1 MMADVS
7 VLPPALIVD
16 DEPNIVELLGIT
28 LQGMGIAVT
37 GAYSLAEAFA
47 CLAEGAPSFCL
58 SDLRLPDGSGIDLVR
73 RLHVLYPQVPVAVIT
88 AYSSAD
94 GAVEAMQAGAFDY
107 MAKPIE
113 LARLRRLISQAVDL
127 ARLSPVGSDGTQR
140 LVGDS
145 PVMRRLRDDIRR
157 VARSNAPV
165 HITGESGTGK
175 ELAARAIHAS
185 GVRHDKPFIAVN
197 CGAIPEGL
205 VESELFGAEKGAYS
219 GAVQRRE
226 GLFVAANGGTIFLDE
241 IGELPMVVQVKL
253 LRAIQERSIRPLGAA
268 REIPLDLR
276 FISATHRDLQEMVIA
291 GNFRRDLLYRLDV
304 IRLQMPPLREHP
316 EDIPQLA
323 EVILQRIGGAQP
335 GVPTRLPAGTLARLG
350 GYDFPGNVRELE
362 NLLERRLALQRDDIL
377 PEEELTSSGS
387 VVPESSVPA
396 AVSVSVAAAAGLDAA
411 EAALLRQMLGQAGG
425 DRHHAA
431 DLLGVSVQSLELR
444 LSRLSLE
451 AIA

>member
-1 MMADVS
+1 MADFS

-47 CLAEGAPSFCL
+47 CLAEGAPSLCL

-73 RLHVLYPQVPVAVIT
+73 RLHVLHPQVPVAVIT

-113 LARLRRLISQAVDL
+113 LTRLRRLISQAVDL

-185 GVRHDKPFIAVN
+185 GVRHDKPFVAVN

-241 IGELPMVVQVKL
+241 IGELPMMVQVKL

-276 FISATHRDLQEMVIA
+276 FISATHRDLQEMVVA

-304 IRLQMPPLREHP
+304 VRLQMPPLREHP

-323 EVILQRIGGAQP
+323 EVILQRIGGGQP
-335 GVPTRLPAGTLARLG
+335 GVPTRLPARTLARLG
-350 GYDFPGNVRELE
+350 GYAFPGNVRELE

-387 VVPESSVPA
+387 MASESSVPA
-396 AVSVSVAAAAGLDAA
+396 AVSASVAATGLDAA
-411 EAALLRQMLGQAGG
+411 EAALLRQMLGLAGG

>member
-1 MMADVS
+1 MADFS
-7 VLPPALIVD
+7 ALPPALIVD

-37 GAYSLAEAFA
+37 GAHSLAEAYTR
-47 CLAEGAPSFCL
+47 LAEGAPSLCL
-58 SDLRLPDGSGIDLVR
+58 SDLRLPDGSGIELVR
-73 RLHVLYPQVPVAVIT
+73 RLHALHPQVPVAVIT

-113 LARLRRLISQAVDL
+113 LTRLRRLISQAVDL
-127 ARLSPVGSDGTQR
+127 SRLSPAGSDGTQR

-157 VARSNAPV
+157 IARSNAPV

-185 GVRHDKPFIAVN
+185 GPRHDKPFVAVN

-241 IGELPMVVQVKL
+241 IGELPMMVQVKL
-253 LRAIQERSIRPLGAA
+253 LRAIQERTIRPLGAS

-276 FISATHRDLQEMVIA
+276 FISATHRDLQEMVVA
-291 GNFRRDLLYRLDV
+291 GNFRQDLLYRLDV
-304 IRLQMPPLREHP
+304 VRLHMPPLREHP

-323 EVILQRIGGAQP
+323 EVILQRIGGAP
-335 GVPTRLPAGTLARLG
+335 HGALARLPAETLERLG
-350 GYDFPGNVRELE
+350 SYAFPGNVRELE

-377 PEEELTSSGS
+377 PEEAFASSGGMA
-387 VVPESSVPA
+387 PESGMLASVTVSA
-396 AVSVSVAAAAGLDAA
+396 APTGLDTA
-411 EAALLRQMLGQAGG
+411 EAALLRQMLEQAGG

-431 DLLGVSVQSLELR
+431 DLLGVSLQSLELR
-444 LSRLSLE
+444 LSRLSPGE
-451 AIA
+451 IA

>member
-1 MMADVS
+1 MMADFS

-47 CLAEGAPSFCL
+47 RLAEGAPSLCL

-73 RLHVLYPQVPVAVIT
+73 RLHALHPRVPVAVIT

-113 LARLRRLISQAVDL
+113 LTRLRRLISQAVDL
-127 ARLSPVGSDGTQR
+127 ARLSPMGSDGTQR

-185 GVRHDKPFIAVN
+185 GVRHDKPFVAVN
-197 CGAIPEGL
+197 CGAIPDGL

-241 IGELPMVVQVKL
+241 VGELPMMVQVKL
-253 LRAIQERSIRPLGAA
+253 LRAIQERSIRPLGAS

-276 FISATHRDLQEMVIA
+276 FISATHRNLQEMVVA
-291 GNFRRDLLYRLDV
+291 GSFRRDLLYRLDV
-304 IRLQMPPLREHP
+304 VRLHMPPLREHP

-335 GVPTRLPAGTLARLG
+335 GVPTRLSAETLARLG
-350 GYDFPGNVRELE
+350 GYAFPGNVRELE
-362 NLLERRLALQRDDIL
+362 NLLERRIALQRDDIL
-377 PEEELTSSGS
+377 PEEELTSSGRVAPENS
-387 VVPESSVPA
+387 VLA
-396 AVSVSVAAAAGLDAA
+396 AVSASAAAAGLDTA

-451 AIA
+451 EIA

>member
-1 MMADVS
+1 MADFS
-7 VLPPALIVD
+7 ALPPALIVD

-37 GAYSLAEAFA
+37 GARSLAEAYTR
-47 CLAEGAPSFCL
+47 LAEGAPSLCL
-58 SDLRLPDGSGIDLVR
+58 SDLRLPDGSGIELVR
-73 RLHVLYPQVPVAVIT
+73 RLHALHPQVPVAVIT

-113 LARLRRLISQAVDL
+113 LTRLRRLISQAVDL
-127 ARLSPVGSDGTQR
+127 SRLSPAGSDGTQR

-157 VARSNAPV
+157 IARSNAPV

-185 GVRHDKPFIAVN
+185 GPRHDKPFVAVN

-241 IGELPMVVQVKL
+241 IGELPMMVQVKL
-253 LRAIQERSIRPLGAA
+253 LRAIQERTIRPLGAS

-276 FISATHRDLQEMVIA
+276 FISATHRDLQEMVVA
-291 GNFRRDLLYRLDV
+291 GNFRQDLLYRLDV
-304 IRLQMPPLREHP
+304 VRLHMPPLREHP

-323 EVILQRIGGAQP
+323 EVILQRIGGAP
-335 GVPTRLPAGTLARLG
+335 HGALARLPAETLERLG
-350 GYDFPGNVRELE
+350 SYAFPGNVRELE

-377 PEEELTSSGS
+377 PEEAFASSGGMA
-387 VVPESSVPA
+387 PESGMLASVTVSA
-396 AVSVSVAAAAGLDAA
+396 APTGLDTA
-411 EAALLRQMLGQAGG
+411 EAALLRQMLEQAGG

-431 DLLGVSVQSLELR
+431 DLLGVSLQSLELR
-444 LSRLSLE
+444 LSRLSPGE
-451 AIA
+451 IA

>member
-1 MMADVS
+1 MADFS
-7 VLPPALIVD
+7 ALPPALIVD

-37 GAYSLAEAFA
+37 GARSLAEAYTR
-47 CLAEGAPSFCL
+47 LAEGAPSLCL
-58 SDLRLPDGSGIDLVR
+58 SDLRLPDGSGIELVR
-73 RLHVLYPQVPVAVIT
+73 RLHALHPQVPVAVIT

-113 LARLRRLISQAVDL
+113 LTRLRRLISQAVDL
-127 ARLSPVGSDGTQR
+127 SRLSPAGSDGTQR

-157 VARSNAPV
+157 IARSNAPV

-185 GVRHDKPFIAVN
+185 GPRHDKPFVAVN

-241 IGELPMVVQVKL
+241 IGELPMMVQVKL
-253 LRAIQERSIRPLGAA
+253 LRAIQERTIRPLGAS

-276 FISATHRDLQEMVIA
+276 FISATHRDLQEMVVA
-291 GNFRRDLLYRLDV
+291 GNFRQDLLYRLDV
-304 IRLQMPPLREHP
+304 VRLHMPPLREHP

-323 EVILQRIGGAQP
+323 EVILQRIGGAP
-335 GVPTRLPAGTLARLG
+335 HGALARLPAETLERLG
-350 GYDFPGNVRELE
+350 SYAFPGNVRELE

-377 PEEELTSSGS
+377 PEEAFASSGGMA
-387 VVPESSVPA
+387 PESGMLASVTVSA
-396 AVSVSVAAAAGLDAA
+396 APTGLDTA
-411 EAALLRQMLGQAGG
+411 EAALLRQMLEQAGG

-431 DLLGVSVQSLELR
+431 DLLGVSLQSLELR
-444 LSRLSLE
+444 LNRLSPGE
-451 AIA
+451 IA

>member
-1 MMADVS
+1 MMADFS

-47 CLAEGAPSFCL
+47 RLAEGAPSLCL

-73 RLHVLYPQVPVAVIT
+73 RLHALHPRVPVAVIT

-113 LARLRRLISQAVDL
+113 LTRLRRLISQAVDL
-127 ARLSPVGSDGTQR
+127 ARLSPMGSDGTQR

-185 GVRHDKPFIAVN
+185 GVRHDKPFVAVN
-197 CGAIPEGL
+197 CGAIPDGL

-241 IGELPMVVQVKL
+241 VGELPMMVQVKL
-253 LRAIQERSIRPLGAA
+253 LRAIQERSIRPLGAS

-276 FISATHRDLQEMVIA
+276 FISATHRDLQEMVVA
-291 GNFRRDLLYRLDV
+291 GSFRRDLLYRLDV
-304 IRLQMPPLREHP
+304 VRLHMPPLREHP

-335 GVPTRLPAGTLARLG
+335 GVPTRLSAGTLARLG
-350 GYDFPGNVRELE
+350 GYAFPGNVRELE
-362 NLLERRLALQRDDIL
+362 NLLERRIALQRDDIL
-377 PEEELTSSGS
+377 PEEELTSSGRVTPENS
-387 VVPESSVPA
+387 VLA
-396 AVSVSVAAAAGLDAA
+396 AVSASAAAAGLDTA

-451 AIA
+451 EIA

>member
-1 MMADVS
+1 MADFS
-7 VLPPALIVD
+7 ALPPALIVD

-37 GAYSLAEAFA
+37 GARSLAEAYT
-47 CLAEGAPSFCL
+47 CLAEGAPSLCL
-58 SDLRLPDGSGIDLVR
+58 SDLRLPDGSGIELVR
-73 RLHVLYPQVPVAVIT
+73 RLHALHPQVPVAVIT

-113 LARLRRLISQAVDL
+113 LTRLRRLISQAVDL
-127 ARLSPVGSDGTQR
+127 SRLSPAGSDGTQR

-157 VARSNAPV
+157 IARSNAPV

-185 GVRHDKPFIAVN
+185 GPRHDKPFVAVN

-241 IGELPMVVQVKL
+241 IGELPMMVQVKL
-253 LRAIQERSIRPLGAA
+253 LRAIQERTIRPLGAS

-276 FISATHRDLQEMVIA
+276 FISATHRDLQEMVVA
-291 GNFRRDLLYRLDV
+291 GNFRQDLLYRLDV
-304 IRLQMPPLREHP
+304 VRLHMPPLREHP

-323 EVILQRIGGAQP
+323 EVILQRIGGAP
-335 GVPTRLPAGTLARLG
+335 HGALARLPAETLERLG
-350 GYDFPGNVRELE
+350 SYAFPGNVRELE

-377 PEEELTSSGS
+377 PEEAFASSGGMA
-387 VVPESSVPA
+387 PESGMLASVTVSA
-396 AVSVSVAAAAGLDAA
+396 APTGLDTA
-411 EAALLRQMLGQAGG
+411 EAALLRQMLEQAGG

-431 DLLGVSVQSLELR
+431 DLLGVSLQSLELR
-444 LSRLSLE
+444 LSRLSPGE
-451 AIA
+451 IA

>member
-1 MMADVS
+1 MMADFS

-47 CLAEGAPSFCL
+47 RLAEGAPSLCL

-73 RLHVLYPQVPVAVIT
+73 RLHALHPRVPVAVIT

-113 LARLRRLISQAVDL
+113 LTRLRRLISQAVDL
-127 ARLSPVGSDGTQR
+127 ARLSPMGSDGTQR

-185 GVRHDKPFIAVN
+185 GVRHDKPFVAVN
-197 CGAIPEGL
+197 CGAIPDGL

-226 GLFVAANGGTIFLDE
+226 GLFVAANGGTIFLE
-241 IGELPMVVQVKL
+241 EVGELPMMVQVKL
-253 LRAIQERSIRPLGAA
+253 LRAIQERSIRPLGAS

-276 FISATHRDLQEMVIA
+276 FISATHRNLQEMVVA
-291 GNFRRDLLYRLDV
+291 GSFRRDLLYRLDV
-304 IRLQMPPLREHP
+304 VRLHMPPLREHP

-335 GVPTRLPAGTLARLG
+335 GVPTRLSAGTLARLG
-350 GYDFPGNVRELE
+350 GYAFPGNVRELE
-362 NLLERRLALQRDDIL
+362 NLLERRIALQRDDIL
-377 PEEELTSSGS
+377 PEEELTSSGRVAPENS
-387 VVPESSVPA
+387 VLA
-396 AVSVSVAAAAGLDAA
+396 AVSASAAAAGLDTA

-451 AIA
+451 EIA

>member
-1 MMADVS
+1 MADFS
-7 VLPPALIVD
+7 ALPPALIVD

-37 GAYSLAEAFA
+37 GARSLAEAYTR
-47 CLAEGAPSFCL
+47 LAEGAPSLCL

-73 RLHVLYPQVPVAVIT
+73 RLHALHPQVPVAVIT

-113 LARLRRLISQAVDL
+113 LTRLRRLISQAVDL
-127 ARLSPVGSDGTQR
+127 SRLSPAGSDGTQR

-157 VARSNAPV
+157 IARSNAPV

-185 GVRHDKPFIAVN
+185 GPRHDKPFVAVN

-241 IGELPMVVQVKL
+241 IGELPMMVQVKL
-253 LRAIQERSIRPLGAA
+253 LRAIQERTIRPLGAS

-276 FISATHRDLQEMVIA
+276 FISATHRDLQEMVVA
-291 GNFRRDLLYRLDV
+291 GNFRQDLLYRLDV
-304 IRLQMPPLREHP
+304 VRLHMPPLREHP

-323 EVILQRIGGAQP
+323 EVILQRIGGAP
-335 GVPTRLPAGTLARLG
+335 HGALARLPAETLERLG
-350 GYDFPGNVRELE
+350 SYAFPGNVRELE

-377 PEEELTSSGS
+377 PEEAFASSGGMA
-387 VVPESSVPA
+387 PESGMLASVTVSA
-396 AVSVSVAAAAGLDAA
+396 APTGLDTA
-411 EAALLRQMLGQAGG
+411 EAALLRQMLEQAGG

-431 DLLGVSVQSLELR
+431 DLLGVSLQSLELR
-444 LSRLSLE
+444 LSRLSPGE
-451 AIA
+451 IA

>member
-1 MMADVS
+1 MADFS

-47 CLAEGAPSFCL
+47 RLAEGAPSLCL

-73 RLHVLYPQVPVAVIT
+73 RLHALHPRVPVAVIT

-113 LARLRRLISQAVDL
+113 LTRLRRLISQAVDL
-127 ARLSPVGSDGTQR
+127 ARLSPMGSDGTQR

-185 GVRHDKPFIAVN
+185 GVRHDKPFVAVN
-197 CGAIPEGL
+197 CGAIPDGL
-205 VESELFGAEKGAYS
+205 VESELFGAEKGAYY

-241 IGELPMVVQVKL
+241 VGELPMMVQVKL
-253 LRAIQERSIRPLGAA
+253 LRAIQERSIRPLGAS

-276 FISATHRDLQEMVIA
+276 FISATHRNLQEMVVA
-291 GNFRRDLLYRLDV
+291 GSFRRDLLYRLDV
-304 IRLQMPPLREHP
+304 VRLHMPPLREHP

-335 GVPTRLPAGTLARLG
+335 GVPTRLSAGTLARLG
-350 GYDFPGNVRELE
+350 GYAFPGNVRELE
-362 NLLERRLALQRDDIL
+362 NLLERRIALQRDDIL
-377 PEEELTSSGS
+377 PEEELTSSGRVAPENS
-387 VVPESSVPA
+387 VLA
-396 AVSVSVAAAAGLDAA
+396 AVSASAAAAGLDTA

-451 AIA
+451 EIA

>member
-1 MMADVS
+1 MMADFS

-47 CLAEGAPSFCL
+47 RLAEGAPSLCL

-73 RLHVLYPQVPVAVIT
+73 RLHALHPRVPVAVIT

-113 LARLRRLISQAVDL
+113 LTRLRRLISQAVDL
-127 ARLSPVGSDGTQR
+127 ARLSPMGSDGTQR

-185 GVRHDKPFIAVN
+185 GVRHDKPFVAVN

-241 IGELPMVVQVKL
+241 VGELPMMVQVKL
-253 LRAIQERSIRPLGAA
+253 LRAIQERSIRPLGAS

-276 FISATHRDLQEMVIA
+276 FISATHRDLQEMVVA
-291 GNFRRDLLYRLDV
+291 GSFRRDLLYRLDV
-304 IRLQMPPLREHP
+304 VRLHMPPLREHP

-335 GVPTRLPAGTLARLG
+335 GVPTRLSAGTLARLG
-350 GYDFPGNVRELE
+350 GYAFPGNVRELE
-362 NLLERRLALQRDDIL
+362 NLLERRIALQRDDIL
-377 PEEELTSSGS
+377 PEEELTSSGRVTPENS
-387 VVPESSVPA
+387 VLA
-396 AVSVSVAAAAGLDAA
+396 AVSASAAAAGLDTA

-451 AIA
+451 EIA

>member
-1 MMADVS
+1 MADFS

-28 LQGMGIAVT
+28 LQGMGIAVI
-37 GAYSLAEAFA
+37 GAYSLAEAYA
-47 CLAEGAPSFCL
+47 CLAEGPPSLCL

-73 RLHVLYPQVPVAVIT
+73 RLHVLHPQVPVAMIT

-185 GVRHDKPFIAVN
+185 GVRHDKPFVAVN

-241 IGELPMVVQVKL
+241 IGELPMMVQVKL

-304 IRLQMPPLREHP
+304 VRLQMPPLREHP

-335 GVPTRLPAGTLARLG
+335 SVPTRLPAGILARLG
-350 GYDFPGNVRELE
+350 GYAFPGNVRELE

-377 PEEELTSSGS
+377 PEELISSGS
-387 VVPESSVPA
+387 VAPESSALA
-396 AVSVSVAAAAGLDAA
+396 AVSVSVAAAGLDTA
-411 EAALLRQMLGQAGG
+411 EAALLRQMLEQTGG

-451 AIA
+451 EIA

>member
-1 MMADVS
+1 MADFS

-47 CLAEGAPSFCL
+47 RLAEGAPSLCL

-73 RLHVLYPQVPVAVIT
+73 RLHALHPRVPVAVIT

-113 LARLRRLISQAVDL
+113 LTRLRRLISQAVDL
-127 ARLSPVGSDGTQR
+127 ARLSPMGSDGTQR

-185 GVRHDKPFIAVN
+185 GVRHDKPFVAVN
-197 CGAIPEGL
+197 CGAVPEGL

-241 IGELPMVVQVKL
+241 VGELPMMVQVKL
-253 LRAIQERSIRPLGAA
+253 LRAIQERSIRPLGAS

-276 FISATHRDLQEMVIA
+276 FISATHRDLQEMVVA
-291 GNFRRDLLYRLDV
+291 GSFRRDLLYRLDV
-304 IRLQMPPLREHP
+304 VRLHMPPLREHP

-335 GVPTRLPAGTLARLG
+335 GVPTRLSAGTLARLG
-350 GYDFPGNVRELE
+350 GYAFPGNVRELE
-362 NLLERRLALQRDDIL
+362 NLLERRIALQRDDIL
-377 PEEELTSSGS
+377 PEEELTSSGRVAPENS
-387 VVPESSVPA
+387 VLA
-396 AVSVSVAAAAGLDAA
+396 AVSASAAAAGLDTA

-451 AIA
+451 EIA

>member
-1 MMADVS
+1 MADFS

-47 CLAEGAPSFCL
+47 RLAEGAPSLCL

-73 RLHVLYPQVPVAVIT
+73 RLHALHPRVPVAVIT

-113 LARLRRLISQAVDL
+113 LTRLRRLISQAVDL
-127 ARLSPVGSDGTQR
+127 ARLSPMGSDGTQR

-185 GVRHDKPFIAVN
+185 GVCHDKPFVAVN

-241 IGELPMVVQVKL
+241 VGELPMMVQVKL
-253 LRAIQERSIRPLGAA
+253 LRAIQERSIRPLGAS

-276 FISATHRDLQEMVIA
+276 FISATHRNLQEMVVA
-291 GNFRRDLLYRLDV
+291 GSFRRDLLYRLDV
-304 IRLQMPPLREHP
+304 VRLHMPPLREHP

-335 GVPTRLPAGTLARLG
+335 GVPTRLSAGTLARLG
-350 GYDFPGNVRELE
+350 GYAFPGNVRELE
-362 NLLERRLALQRDDIL
+362 NLLERRIALQRDDIL
-377 PEEELTSSGS
+377 PEEELTSSGRVAPENS
-387 VVPESSVPA
+387 VLA
-396 AVSVSVAAAAGLDAA
+396 AVSASAAAAGLDTA

-451 AIA
+451 EIA

>member
-1 MMADVS
+1 MADFS

-47 CLAEGAPSFCL
+47 RLAEGAPSLCL

-73 RLHVLYPQVPVAVIT
+73 RLHALHPRVPVAVIT

-113 LARLRRLISQAVDL
+113 LTRLRRLISQAVDL
-127 ARLSPVGSDGTQR
+127 ARLSPMGSDGTQR

-185 GVRHDKPFIAVN
+185 GVRHDKPFVAVN
-197 CGAIPEGL
+197 CGAIPDGL

-241 IGELPMVVQVKL
+241 VGELPMMVQVKL
-253 LRAIQERSIRPLGAA
+253 LRAIQERSIRPLGAS

-276 FISATHRDLQEMVIA
+276 FISATHRDLQEMVVA
-291 GNFRRDLLYRLDV
+291 GSFRRDLLYRLDV
-304 IRLQMPPLREHP
+304 VRLHMPPLREHP

-335 GVPTRLPAGTLARLG
+335 GVPTRLSAETLARLG
-350 GYDFPGNVRELE
+350 GYAFPGNVRELE
-362 NLLERRLALQRDDIL
+362 NLLERRIALQRDDIL
-377 PEEELTSSGS
+377 PEEELTSSGR
-387 VVPESSVPA
+387 VAPENGVLA
-396 AVSVSVAAAAGLDAA
+396 AVSASAAAAGLDTA

-451 AIA
+451 EIA

>member
-1 MMADVS
+1 MMADFS

-47 CLAEGAPSFCL
+47 RLAEGAPSLCL

-73 RLHVLYPQVPVAVIT
+73 RLHALHPRVPVAVIT

-113 LARLRRLISQAVDL
+113 LTRLRRLISQAVDL

-185 GVRHDKPFIAVN
+185 GVRHDKPFVAVN

-241 IGELPMVVQVKL
+241 VGELPMMVQVKL
-253 LRAIQERSIRPLGAA
+253 LRAIQERSIRPLGAS

-276 FISATHRDLQEMVIA
+276 FISATHRDLQEMVVA
-291 GNFRRDLLYRLDV
+291 GSFRRDLLYRLDV
-304 IRLQMPPLREHP
+304 VRLHMPPLREHP

-335 GVPTRLPAGTLARLG
+335 GVPTRLSAGTLARLG
-350 GYDFPGNVRELE
+350 GYAFPGNVRELE
-362 NLLERRLALQRDDIL
+362 NLLERRIALQRDDIL
-377 PEEELTSSGS
+377 PEEELTSSGRVAPENS
-387 VVPESSVPA
+387 VLA
-396 AVSVSVAAAAGLDAA
+396 AVSASAAAAGLDTA

-451 AIA
+451 EIA

>member
-1 MMADVS
+1 MMADFS

-47 CLAEGAPSFCL
+47 RLAEGAPSLCL

-73 RLHVLYPQVPVAVIT
+73 RLHALHPRVPVAVIT

-113 LARLRRLISQAVDL
+113 LTRLRRLISQAVDL
-127 ARLSPVGSDGTQR
+127 ARLSPMGSDGTQR

-185 GVRHDKPFIAVN
+185 GVRHDKPFVAVN

-241 IGELPMVVQVKL
+241 VGELPMMVQVKL
-253 LRAIQERSIRPLGAA
+253 LRAIQERSIRPLGAS

-276 FISATHRDLQEMVIA
+276 FISATHRDLQEMVVA
-291 GNFRRDLLYRLDV
+291 GSFRRDLLYRLDV
-304 IRLQMPPLREHP
+304 VRLHMPPLREHP

-335 GVPTRLPAGTLARLG
+335 GVPTRLSAGTLARLG
-350 GYDFPGNVRELE
+350 GYAFPGNVRELE
-362 NLLERRLALQRDDIL
+362 NLLERRIALQRDDIL
-377 PEEELTSSGS
+377 PEEELTSSGR
-387 VVPESSVPA
+387 VAPENGVLA
-396 AVSVSVAAAAGLDAA
+396 AVSASAAAAGLDTA

-451 AIA
+451 EIA

>member
-1 MMADVS
+1 
-7 VLPPALIVD
+7 
-16 DEPNIVELLGIT
+16 
-28 LQGMGIAVT
+28 
-37 GAYSLAEAFA
+37 
-47 CLAEGAPSFCL
+47 L

-73 RLHVLYPQVPVAVIT
+73 RLHALHPRVPVAVIT

-113 LARLRRLISQAVDL
+113 LTRLRRLISQAVDL
-127 ARLSPVGSDGTQR
+127 ARLSPMGSDGTQR

-185 GVRHDKPFIAVN
+185 GVRHDKPFVAVN
-197 CGAIPEGL
+197 CGAIPDGL

-241 IGELPMVVQVKL
+241 VGELPMMVQVKL
-253 LRAIQERSIRPLGAA
+253 LRAIQERSIRPLGAS

-276 FISATHRDLQEMVIA
+276 FISATHRNLQEMVVA
-291 GNFRRDLLYRLDV
+291 GSFRRDLLYRLDV
-304 IRLQMPPLREHP
+304 VRLHMPPLREHP

-335 GVPTRLPAGTLARLG
+335 GVPTRLSAGTLARLG
-350 GYDFPGNVRELE
+350 GYAFPGNVRELE
-362 NLLERRLALQRDDIL
+362 NLLERRIALQRDDIL
-377 PEEELTSSGS
+377 PEEELTSSGRVAPENS
-387 VVPESSVPA
+387 VLA
-396 AVSVSVAAAAGLDAA
+396 AVSASAAAAGLDTA

-451 AIA
+451 EIA

>member
-1 MMADVS
+1 MADFS

-47 CLAEGAPSFCL
+47 CLAEGAPSLCL

-73 RLHVLYPQVPVAVIT
+73 RLHVLHPQVPVAVIT

-113 LARLRRLISQAVDL
+113 LTRLRRLISQAVDL

-185 GVRHDKPFIAVN
+185 GVRHDKPFVAVN

-241 IGELPMVVQVKL
+241 IGELPMMVQVKL

-276 FISATHRDLQEMVIA
+276 FISATHRDLQEMVVA

-304 IRLQMPPLREHP
+304 VRLQMPPLREHP

-323 EVILQRIGGAQP
+323 EVILQRIGGGQP

-350 GYDFPGNVRELE
+350 GYAFPGNVRELE

-387 VVPESSVPA
+387 MASESSVPA
-396 AVSVSVAAAAGLDAA
+396 AVSASVAATGLDAA
-411 EAALLRQMLGQAGG
+411 EAALLRQMLGLAGG

>member
-1 MMADVS
+1 MMADFS

-47 CLAEGAPSFCL
+47 CLAEGAPSLCL

-73 RLHVLYPQVPVAVIT
+73 RLHALHPRVPVAVIT

-113 LARLRRLISQAVDL
+113 LTRLRRLISQAVDL
-127 ARLSPVGSDGTQR
+127 ARLSPMGSDGTQR

-185 GVRHDKPFIAVN
+185 GVRHDKPFVAVN

-241 IGELPMVVQVKL
+241 VGELPMMVQVKL
-253 LRAIQERSIRPLGAA
+253 LRAIQERSIRPLGAS

-276 FISATHRDLQEMVIA
+276 FISATHRDLQEMVVA
-291 GNFRRDLLYRLDV
+291 GSFRRDLLYRLDV
-304 IRLQMPPLREHP
+304 VRLHMPPLREHP

-335 GVPTRLPAGTLARLG
+335 GVPTRLSAGTLARLG
-350 GYDFPGNVRELE
+350 GYAFPGNVRELE
-362 NLLERRLALQRDDIL
+362 NLLERRIALQRDDIL
-377 PEEELTSSGS
+377 PEEELTSSGRVAPENS
-387 VVPESSVPA
+387 VLA
-396 AVSVSVAAAAGLDAA
+396 AVSASAAAAGLDTA

-451 AIA
+451 EIA

>member
-1 MMADVS
+1 MMADFS

-47 CLAEGAPSFCL
+47 CLAEGAPSLCL

-73 RLHVLYPQVPVAVIT
+73 RLHVLHPQVPVAVIT

-113 LARLRRLISQAVDL
+113 LTRLRRLISQAVDL

-185 GVRHDKPFIAVN
+185 GVRHDKPFVAVN

-241 IGELPMVVQVKL
+241 IGELPMLVQVKL

-304 IRLQMPPLREHP
+304 VRLQMPPLREHP

-335 GVPTRLPAGTLARLG
+335 GVSTRLPAGTLARLG
-350 GYDFPGNVRELE
+350 GYAFPGNVRELE

-377 PEEELTSSGS
+377 PEEELASSGS
-387 VVPESSVPA
+387 MAPESSVPA
-396 AVSVSVAAAAGLDAA
+396 AVSASVAATGLDTA

-451 AIA
+451 EIA

>member
-1 MMADVS
+1 MADFS
-7 VLPPALIVD
+7 ALPPALIVD

-37 GAYSLAEAFA
+37 GARSLAEAYTR
-47 CLAEGAPSFCL
+47 LAEGAPSLCL
-58 SDLRLPDGSGIDLVR
+58 SDLRLPDGSGIELVR
-73 RLHVLYPQVPVAVIT
+73 RLHALHPQVPVAVIT

-113 LARLRRLISQAVDL
+113 LTRLRRLISQAVDL
-127 ARLSPVGSDGTQR
+127 SRLSPAGSDGTQR

-157 VARSNAPV
+157 IARSNAPV

-175 ELAARAIHAS
+175 ELAARAVHAS
-185 GVRHDKPFIAVN
+185 GPRHDKPFVAVN

-241 IGELPMVVQVKL
+241 IGELPMMVQVKL
-253 LRAIQERSIRPLGAA
+253 LRAIQERTIRPLGAS

-276 FISATHRDLQEMVIA
+276 FISATHRDLQEMVVA
-291 GNFRRDLLYRLDV
+291 GNFRQDLLYRLDV
-304 IRLQMPPLREHP
+304 VRLHMPPLREHP

-323 EVILQRIGGAQP
+323 EVILQRIGGAP
-335 GVPTRLPAGTLARLG
+335 HGALARLPAETLERLG
-350 GYDFPGNVRELE
+350 SYAFPGNVRELE

-377 PEEELTSSGS
+377 PEEAFASSGGMA
-387 VVPESSVPA
+387 PESGMLASVTVSA
-396 AVSVSVAAAAGLDAA
+396 APTGLDTA
-411 EAALLRQMLGQAGG
+411 EAALLRQMLEQAGG

-431 DLLGVSVQSLELR
+431 DLLGVSLQSLELR
-444 LSRLSLE
+444 LSRLSPGE
-451 AIA
+451 IA

>member
-1 MMADVS
+1 MADYS

-16 DEPNIVELLGIT
+16 DEPGIVELLGIT

-37 GAYSLAEAFA
+37 GAYSLAEARA
-47 CLAEGAPSFCL
+47 RLAEGAPSLCL
-58 SDLRLPDGSGIDLVR
+58 SDLRLPDGSGLDLVR
-73 RLHVLYPQVPVAVIT
+73 RLRELYPQVPVAVIT

-127 ARLSPVGSDGTQR
+127 SRLSPVGLDATQR
-140 LVGDS
+140 LVGDA
-145 PVMRRLRDDIRR
+145 PVMQRLRDDIRR

-185 GVRHDKPFIAVN
+185 GPRHDKPFVAVN

-226 GLFVAANGGTIFLDE
+226 GLFAAANGGTIFLDE
-241 IGELPMVVQVKL
+241 IGDLPMMMQVKL
-253 LRAIQERSIRPLGAA
+253 LRAIQERAIRPLGAA
-268 REIPLDLR
+268 REISLDLR
-276 FISATHRDLQEMVIA
+276 FISATHRDLQEMVAA
-291 GNFRRDLLYRLDV
+291 GKFRQDLRYRLDV
-304 IRLQMPPLREHP
+304 VRLHMPALREHP

-323 EVILQRIGGAQP
+323 EVILQRIGVAPQDI
-335 GVPTRLPAGTLARLG
+335 PALLSPGTLERLG
-350 GYDFPGNVRELE
+350 SYAFPGNVRELE
-362 NLLERRLALQRDDIL
+362 NFLERSLALKQEGLLLDDGMS
-377 PEEELTSSGS
+377 SSGGPVS
-387 VVPESSVPA
+387 KSNGPALAPVIAVPA
-396 AVSVSVAAAAGLDAA
+396 AFDAA
-411 EAALLRQMLGQAGG
+411 EAALLRQVLDQAEG
-425 DRHHAA
+425 DRRHAA
-431 DLLGVSVQSLELR
+431 ALLGISLQSLDLR
-444 LSRLSLE
+444 LHRLFPGGG
-451 AIA
+451 A

>member
-1 MMADVS
+1 MADFS

-47 CLAEGAPSFCL
+47 RLAEGAPSLCL

-73 RLHVLYPQVPVAVIT
+73 RLHALHPRVPVAVIT

-113 LARLRRLISQAVDL
+113 LTRLRRLISQAVDL
-127 ARLSPVGSDGTQR
+127 ARLSPMGSDGTQR

-185 GVRHDKPFIAVN
+185 GVRHDKPFVAVN
-197 CGAIPEGL
+197 CGAIPDGL

-241 IGELPMVVQVKL
+241 VGELPMMVQVKL
-253 LRAIQERSIRPLGAA
+253 LRAIQERSIRPLGAS

-276 FISATHRDLQEMVIA
+276 FISATHRNLQEMVVA
-291 GNFRRDLLYRLDV
+291 GSFRRDLLYRLDV
-304 IRLQMPPLREHP
+304 VRLHMPPLREHP

-335 GVPTRLPAGTLARLG
+335 GVPTRLSAGTLARLG
-350 GYDFPGNVRELE
+350 GYAFPGNVRELE
-362 NLLERRLALQRDDIL
+362 NLLERRIALQRDDIL
-377 PEEELTSSGS
+377 PEEELTSSGRVAPENS
-387 VVPESSVPA
+387 VLA
-396 AVSVSVAAAAGLDAA
+396 AVSASAAAAGLDTA

-451 AIA
+451 EIA

>member
-1 MMADVS
+1 MADFS
-7 VLPPALIVD
+7 ALPPALIVD

-37 GAYSLAEAFA
+37 GARSLAEAYTR
-47 CLAEGAPSFCL
+47 LAEGAPSLCL
-58 SDLRLPDGSGIDLVR
+58 SDLRLPDGSGIELVR
-73 RLHVLYPQVPVAVIT
+73 RLHALHPQVPVAVIT

-113 LARLRRLISQAVDL
+113 LTRLRRLISQAVDL
-127 ARLSPVGSDGTQR
+127 SRLSPAGSDGTQR

-145 PVMRRLRDDIRR
+145 PVMRRLRDDICRI
-157 VARSNAPV
+157 ARSNAPV

-185 GVRHDKPFIAVN
+185 GPRHDKPFVAVN

-241 IGELPMVVQVKL
+241 IGELPMMVQVKL
-253 LRAIQERSIRPLGAA
+253 LRAIQERTIRPLGAS

-276 FISATHRDLQEMVIA
+276 FISATHRDLQEMVVA
-291 GNFRRDLLYRLDV
+291 GNFRQDLLYRLDV
-304 IRLQMPPLREHP
+304 VRLHMPPLREHP

-323 EVILQRIGGAQP
+323 EVILQRIGGAP
-335 GVPTRLPAGTLARLG
+335 HGALARLPAETLERLG
-350 GYDFPGNVRELE
+350 SYAFPGNVRELE

-377 PEEELTSSGS
+377 PEEAFASSGGMA
-387 VVPESSVPA
+387 PESGMLASVTVSA
-396 AVSVSVAAAAGLDAA
+396 APTGLDTA
-411 EAALLRQMLGQAGG
+411 EAALLRQMLEQAGG

-431 DLLGVSVQSLELR
+431 DLLGVSLQSLELR
-444 LSRLSLE
+444 LSRLSPGE
-451 AIA
+451 IA

>member
-1 MMADVS
+1 MMADFS

-47 CLAEGAPSFCL
+47 RLAEGAPSLCL

-73 RLHVLYPQVPVAVIT
+73 RLHALHPRVPVAVIT

-113 LARLRRLISQAVDL
+113 LTRLRRLISQAVDL
-127 ARLSPVGSDGTQR
+127 ARLSPMGSDGTQR

-185 GVRHDKPFIAVN
+185 GVRHDKPFVAVN
-197 CGAIPEGL
+197 CGAIPDGL

-241 IGELPMVVQVKL
+241 VGELPMMVQVKL
-253 LRAIQERSIRPLGAA
+253 LRAIQERSIRPLGAS

-276 FISATHRDLQEMVIA
+276 FISATHRNLQEMVVA
-291 GNFRRDLLYRLDV
+291 GSFRRDLLYRLDV
-304 IRLQMPPLREHP
+304 VRLHMPPLREHP

-335 GVPTRLPAGTLARLG
+335 GVPTRLSAGTLARLG
-350 GYDFPGNVRELE
+350 GYAFPGNVRELE
-362 NLLERRLALQRDDIL
+362 NLLERRIALQRDDIL
-377 PEEELTSSGS
+377 PEEELTSSGRVTPENS
-387 VVPESSVPA
+387 VLA
-396 AVSVSVAAAAGLDAA
+396 AVSASAAAAGLDTD
-411 EAALLRQMLGQAGG
+411 EAALLRQMLGEAGG
-425 DRHHAA
+425 DRHHAE

-451 AIA
+451 EIA

>member
-1 MMADVS
+1 MADFS

-47 CLAEGAPSFCL
+47 RLAEGAPSLCL

-73 RLHVLYPQVPVAVIT
+73 RLHALHPRVPVAVIT

-113 LARLRRLISQAVDL
+113 LTRLRRLISQAVDL
-127 ARLSPVGSDGTQR
+127 ARLSPMGSDGTQR

-185 GVRHDKPFIAVN
+185 GVRHDKPFVAVN
-197 CGAIPEGL
+197 CGAVPDGL

-241 IGELPMVVQVKL
+241 VGELPMMVQVKL
-253 LRAIQERSIRPLGAA
+253 LRAIQERSIRPLGAS

-276 FISATHRDLQEMVIA
+276 FISATHRDLQEMVVA
-291 GNFRRDLLYRLDV
+291 GSFRRDLLYRLDV
-304 IRLQMPPLREHP
+304 VRLHMPPLREHP

-335 GVPTRLPAGTLARLG
+335 GVPTRLSAGTLARLG
-350 GYDFPGNVRELE
+350 GYAFPGNVRELE
-362 NLLERRLALQRDDIL
+362 NLLERRIALQRDDIL
-377 PEEELTSSGS
+377 PEEELTSSGRVAPENS
-387 VVPESSVPA
+387 VLA
-396 AVSVSVAAAAGLDAA
+396 AVSASAAAAGLDTA

-451 AIA
+451 EIA

>member
-1 MMADVS
+1 MMADFS

-47 CLAEGAPSFCL
+47 RLAEGAPSLCL

-73 RLHVLYPQVPVAVIT
+73 RLHALHPRVPVAVIT

-113 LARLRRLISQAVDL
+113 LTRLRRLISQAVDL
-127 ARLSPVGSDGTQR
+127 ARLSPMGSDGTQR

-185 GVRHDKPFIAVN
+185 GVRHDKPFVAVN
-197 CGAIPEGL
+197 CGAIPDGL

-241 IGELPMVVQVKL
+241 VGELPMMVQVKL
-253 LRAIQERSIRPLGAA
+253 LRAIQERSIRPLGAS

-276 FISATHRDLQEMVIA
+276 FISATHRDLQEMVVA
-291 GNFRRDLLYRLDV
+291 GSFRRDLLYRLDV
-304 IRLQMPPLREHP
+304 VRLHMPPLREHP

-335 GVPTRLPAGTLARLG
+335 GVPTRLSAETLARLG
-350 GYDFPGNVRELE
+350 GYAFPGNVRELE
-362 NLLERRLALQRDDIL
+362 NLLERRIALQRDDIL
-377 PEEELTSSGS
+377 PEEELTSSGR
-387 VVPESSVPA
+387 VAPENGVLA
-396 AVSVSVAAAAGLDAA
+396 AVSASAAAAGLDTA

-451 AIA
+451 EIA